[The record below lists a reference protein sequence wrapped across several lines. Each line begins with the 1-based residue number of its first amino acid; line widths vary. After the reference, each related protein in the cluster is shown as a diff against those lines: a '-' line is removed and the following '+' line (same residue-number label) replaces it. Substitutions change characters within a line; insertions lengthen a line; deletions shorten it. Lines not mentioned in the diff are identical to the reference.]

1 MKKFLLLTTLIIFC
15 AVSSLEAATPI
26 KNHPRIAVA
35 EFANKAITSEGFRDQ
50 DYSSATEYAIYQLSA
65 ADWFDLIDYEQMITV
80 ARMHS
85 INRSG
90 MFDPSTAPQLGKFLS
105 AEYILVGSL
114 TGMTVKESG
123 LSIGAGG
130 AKAGGSKYTVTAN
143 VTVRFVD
150 VETLKIVGVGMGTGT
165 SASTRAEISFTP
177 FRNAANWIIPRQ
189 TNIIIGDGN
198 TINNGTISTGDTSL
212 GEYSIKIG
220 AVEVSM
226 VQARNALS
234 KAVRDA
240 VYGKMGILT
249 TLNGG
254 KQLKIKTGF

>member
-1 MKKFLLLTTLIIFC
+1 MKKIFLLIVLIILG
-15 AVSSLEAATPI
+15 VTTSLEAATPI

-35 EFANKAITSEGFRDQ
+35 EFANKAITSQGFRDQ

-65 ADWFDLIDYEQMITV
+65 ADWFDLIDYEQMVTV

-90 MFDPSTAPQLGKFLS
+90 MFDPSTVPQLGKFLA

-123 LSIGAGG
+123 LSIGAMG

-165 SASTRAEISFTP
+165 SASTRAEISFSP
-177 FRNAANWIIPRQ
+177 FRNATNWIVPKQ

-198 TINNGTISTGDTSL
+198 TINSGTISTGDTSF

-220 AVEVSM
+220 VTEVSM

>member
-1 MKKFLLLTTLIIFC
+1 MKIFLSILMALLMMSAQI
-15 AVSSLEAATPI
+15 EAATPI
-26 KNHPRIAVA
+26 KNHPRIAIA
-35 EFANKAITSEGFRDQ
+35 EFSNKAITSDGFRDQ

-65 ADWFDLIDYEQMITV
+65 SDWFDLIDYEQMVTV
-80 ARMHS
+80 ARMQS

-90 MFDPSTAPQLGKFLS
+90 LFDPATIPQLGKFLA

-123 LSIGAGG
+123 LSVGGAGV
-130 AKAGGSKYTVTAN
+130 KAGASKYTVTAN

-150 VETLKIVGVGMGTGT
+150 VETLKVMGVGMGTGT
-165 SASTRAEISFTP
+165 SASTSAEISFKP
-177 FRNAANWIIPRQ
+177 FRNPANWVIPRQ

-198 TINNGTISTGDTSL
+198 TVNNGMISTGDTTG
-212 GEYSIKIG
+212 GEYFIKIG
-220 AVEVSM
+220 AAEVSM

-234 KAVRDA
+234 KAIRDA
-240 VYGKMGILT
+240 VYGNMGIIT

>member
-1 MKKFLLLTTLIIFC
+1 MKKFLLTLMVLLMIATQI
-15 AVSSLEAATPI
+15 EAATPI
-26 KNHPRIAVA
+26 KKHPRIAVS
-35 EFANKAITSEGFRDQ
+35 EFTNKAITSEGFRDQ

-65 ADWFDLIDYEQMITV
+65 SDWFDLIDYEQMVTV

-90 MFDPSTAPQLGKFLS
+90 LFDPSTVPQLGKFLA

-114 TGMTVKESG
+114 TGMTIKESG
-123 LSIGAGG
+123 LSVGAMG

-165 SASTRAEISFTP
+165 SASTQTEISFTP
-177 FRNAANWIIPRQ
+177 FRNATNWIIPRQ

-198 TINNGTISTGDTSL
+198 TINNGTISTGDTSF

-220 AVEVSM
+220 TTEVSM

-234 KAVRDA
+234 KAIRDA
-240 VYGKMGILT
+240 VYGRTGILT
-249 TLNGG
+249 TLNDG

>member
-1 MKKFLLLTTLIIFC
+1 MKKIFLLALLMIFC
-15 AVSSLEAATPI
+15 ATNFAHAATPI

-65 ADWFDLIDYEQMITV
+65 ADWFDLIDYEQMVTV

-90 MFDPSTAPQLGKFLS
+90 LFDPSTVPQLGKFLA
-105 AEYILVGSL
+105 AEYILVGAL
-114 TGMTVKESG
+114 TGMTVKESDVKVVG
-123 LSIGAGG
+123 VGG
-130 AKAGGSKYTVTAN
+130 TTYTVTAN

-150 VETLKIVGVGMGTGT
+150 VETLKVAGVGMGTG
-165 SASTRAEISFTP
+165 SSSSTKAEISFTP
-177 FRNAANWIIPRQ
+177 FRNALNWIVPRD

-198 TINNGTISTGDTSL
+198 TINNTTISTGDTSD
-212 GEYSIKIG
+212 GEYLIRIG
-220 AVEVSM
+220 AAEVSM

-234 KAVRDA
+234 KAIRDA
-240 VYGKMGILT
+240 VYGDTGILT

-254 KQLKIKTGF
+254 KKLKIKTGF

>member
-1 MKKFLLLTTLIIFC
+1 MKKIFLLAMMLIFC
-15 AVSSLEAATPI
+15 VTNSVDAATPI
-26 KNHPRIAVA
+26 KNHPRIAVC

-50 DYSSATEYAIYQLSA
+50 DYSSATEYAIFQLSA
-65 ADWFDLIDYEQMITV
+65 ADWFDLIDYEQMVTV
-80 ARMHS
+80 ARMHN

-90 MFDPSTAPQLGKFLS
+90 MFDPSTVPQLGKFLA
-105 AEYILVGSL
+105 AEYILVGAL

-123 LSIGAGG
+123 LSASGAGAKIGA
-130 AKAGGSKYTVTAN
+130 SKYTVTAN
-143 VTVRFVD
+143 VTVRFTD
-150 VETLKIVGVGMGTGT
+150 AETLKIVGVGMGTGT
-165 SASTRAEISFTP
+165 SASTQAEISFSP
-177 FRNAANWIIPRQ
+177 FRNVANWIIPRQ

-198 TINNGTISTGDTSL
+198 TINNGVISTGDTSG

-234 KAVRDA
+234 KAIRDA
-240 VYGKMGILT
+240 IYGDSGILT

-254 KQLKIKTGF
+254 KKLKIKTGF

>member
-1 MKKFLLLTTLIIFC
+1 MKKIFLLAMLIIFC
-15 AVSSLEAATPI
+15 ATNTLYAATPI
-26 KNHPRIAVA
+26 KNHPRIAIA
-35 EFANKAITSEGFRDQ
+35 EFANKAITSQGFRDQ

-65 ADWFDLIDYEQMITV
+65 ADWFDLIDYEQMVTV

-90 MFDPSTAPQLGKFLS
+90 MFDPATVPQLGKFLA

-123 LSIGAGG
+123 LSVGAMG
-130 AKAGGSKYTVTAN
+130 AKAGGAKHTVTAN

-165 SASTRAEISFTP
+165 SASTSAEISFNP
-177 FRNAANWIIPRQ
+177 FRNAANWVVPRQ

-198 TINNGTISTGDTSL
+198 TINNNPISTGDTS
-212 GEYSIKIG
+212 GGVYSIKIG
-220 AVEVSM
+220 TTEVSM

-234 KAVRDA
+234 KA
-240 VYGKMGILT
+240 I
-249 TLNGG
+249 NN
-254 KQLKIKTGF
+254 

>member
-1 MKKFLLLTTLIIFC
+1 MKKIFLLTLALIFC
-15 AVSSLEAATPI
+15 VTVSVDAATPI

-65 ADWFDLIDYEQMITV
+65 ADWFDLIDYEQMVTV
-80 ARMHS
+80 ARTHS
-85 INRSG
+85 MNRSG
-90 MFDPSTAPQLGKFLS
+90 LFDPATIPQLGKFLA

-123 LSIGAGG
+123 LSVGGAGVN
-130 AKAGGSKYTVTAN
+130 AGGSKYTVTAN

-150 VETLKIVGVGMGTGT
+150 VETLKIVGVGMGKGT
-165 SASTRAEISFTP
+165 SSSTRAEISFTP

-189 TNIIIGDGN
+189 TNVIIGDGN